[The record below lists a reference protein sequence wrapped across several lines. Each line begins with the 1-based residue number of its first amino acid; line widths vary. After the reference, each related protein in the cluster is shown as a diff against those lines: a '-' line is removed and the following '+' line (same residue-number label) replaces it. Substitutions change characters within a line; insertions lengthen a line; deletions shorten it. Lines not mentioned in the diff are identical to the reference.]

1 MEAPQVTLGIIPHI
15 STSRKEELLQALRN
29 RKISPRNKS
38 KKCLIQYA
46 SFYNKKYIRRLQF
59 QLEDTSEIISTPL
72 TVAEAKPLVV
82 QAQESTKI
90 YDLTSWK
97 TKYNGLTD
105 VEDFINRVEETAL
118 VRGIPESILH
128 KNFIDLIAPEM
139 LTWHRIQKR
148 KTNSWQELRTALLT
162 NFGEKKAQHRVR
174 LSLLAIKQ
182 YPGEPVARFT
192 QRAEAINIKLTQP
205 VPEGELLPV
214 LIDGLLPKYEN
225 IITSQKISTL
235 EQLKDVCQLLEAYQD
250 RKRDERFPK
259 ENLLPSTSSGIKPE
273 HNDKKS
279 CSFCHKVGHSQATCF
294 KQAKL
299 LSSKDPHSNKRRST
313 DRSPKRDDRRKF
325 DKRPRQD
332 HTVTS
337 IPDLRFI
344 KPPMDF
350 SRPPPNWTARKTK
363 N

>member
-1 MEAPQVTLGIIPHI
+1 MEVPQVTLGIIPHI
-15 STSRKEELLQALRN
+15 STSKKEELLQALRS

-46 SFYNKKYIRRLQF
+46 SFYNKKYIRKLQF
-59 QLEDTSEIISTPL
+59 QQEDTSEIISTSL
-72 TVAEAKPLVV
+72 TVSEAKPLVV
-82 QAQESTKI
+82 QAQEQTKI
-90 YDLTSWK
+90 YDLTTWK

-105 VEDFINRVEETAL
+105 VEDFINRIEETAQ

-128 KNFIDLIAPEM
+128 RNFIDLIAPEM
-139 LTWHRIQKR
+139 LTWHRIHKR
-148 KTNSWQELRTALLT
+148 KTNSWRELKVALLSS
-162 NFGEKKAQHRVR
+162 FGEKKAQHRVR

-182 YPGEPVARFT
+182 HSGEPVARFT

-205 VPEGELLPV
+205 VPEAELLPV
-214 LIDGLLPKYEN
+214 LIDGLLPRYEN
-225 IITSQKISTL
+225 IITSQKIATL

-250 RKRDERFPK
+250 RKKDERFPK
-259 ENLLPSTSSGIKPE
+259 ENFRPSTSSGIKPE
-273 HNDKKS
+273 HNEKKS
-279 CSFCHKVGHSQATCF
+279 CSFCHKIGHSQAACF

-299 LSSKDPHSNKRRST
+299 LSSKDTHSNKRRSV
-313 DRSPKRDDRRKF
+313 DRSPRRDEGRKF
-325 DKRPRQD
+325 GKRPRQD
-332 HTVTS
+332 NTETS